1 MRASE
6 RLAAKKI
13 TVRMLFIMPT
23 ICPKCNYARKE
34 SDTNSEWQCPSCPV
48 AYNKV
53 GDTQYSERGIG
64 LTSKGA
70 YRPQIE
76 RSSNTWKWLLAA
88 ALVVGIGRQSNLFS
102 KRAVFDSG
110 TDPIVQPDG
119 QPTVILYSASWCGYC
134 RAAREFFI
142 QNGIAYSEHDM
153 EKSAAGIEGYRKL
166 GGGGVPII
174 LIGGEKIRGFS
185 QAQLQQRLEPWIKK
199 Q

>member
-1 MRASE
+1 MV
-6 RLAAKKI
+6 LIGVKKI
-13 TVRMLFIMPT
+13 AARMLFTMPT

-34 SDTNSEWQCPSCPV
+34 SDTNPSWQCPACQV

-53 GDTQYSERGIG
+53 GDTQSSEREIG
-64 LTSKGA
+64 LVSKGA

-76 RSSNTWKWLLAA
+76 RSSNTWKWLLVV
-88 ALVVGIGRQSNLFS
+88 ALAVGIGWQNNLFS
-102 KRAVFDSG
+102 KRAVLDSSADQI
-110 TDPIVQPDG
+110 TSSDG
-119 QPTVILYSASWCGYC
+119 QPSVVLYSASWCGYC
-134 RAAREFFI
+134 RAARDFFI

-153 EKSAAGIEGYRKL
+153 EKSAAGIEGYKKL

-185 QAQLQQRLEPWIKK
+185 QAQLQQRLEPWIRK